1 MTPKLEAD
9 VETEQPDPSQ
19 VDSLVQQLAQ
29 VSVNNDVAPALTEV
43 DNLAQEISQVS
54 LRDAVPHT
62 AATPQRA
69 AIIMPS
75 ATSSGSTSKP
85 TRSLLINHNN
95 AIGVTLYTVGR
106 PEKYL
111 ETVKKNSPFAEGIEF
126 SVGEVNDLLQTIE
139 MHARSSLTKQGNPSW
154 RDDDAKLAW
163 DAAKE
168 FQKHSETKSPA
179 SVQIPAETPPST
191 PGSPSDEPTGAMLI
205 NHNIA
210 NGVTLYTVA
219 RPESYLETVK
229 KKNALAEGV
238 EFSAEDVDRFLQTIE
253 NSTRSSLTSGGNPN
267 WKDKDAKLAWG
278 AAKEFSEKSET
289 KLHTRV
295 KQIPAESP
303 PSIPSSSTNKPVC
316 VLLINHNDPM
326 KGVTLYTVRRP
337 ERYLK
342 VVKEKNPLAEAVQ
355 FSIEEF
361 DSFLQTIE
369 MTRSSLT
376 SGGNLTWKYENA
388 KLAWG
393 SAKDFSEKSEVK
405 SGLLMQTETNSPANV
420 QTPAKVP
427 LSTASSS
434 TSEPTQ
440 ALLIN
445 SPMQGVAEGQNI
457 CNPESD
463 TVKTGNPLVD
473 GLDIPTGQVK
483 PPVQAIETSASEGN
497 PLHTWLG
504 DDAGSILELVKAFLA
519 RLVETKGV
527 SSEYLQT
534 PAANPPPPYSVAKVG
549 CYGC

>member
-1 MTPKLEAD
+1 MTPKFEAD

-29 VSVNNDVAPALTEV
+29 LSVNNDVAPALTEV

-54 LRDAVPHT
+54 LRDAVSHT
-62 AATPQRA
+62 VATPQRA

-95 AIGVTLYTVGR
+95 AIGVTPYTVGR
-106 PEKYL
+106 PESNL
-111 ETVKKNSPFAEGIEF
+111 ETVKE
-126 SVGEVNDLLQTIE
+126 
-139 MHARSSLTKQGNPSW
+139 
-154 RDDDAKLAW
+154 
-163 DAAKE
+163 
-168 FQKHSETKSPA
+168 
-179 SVQIPAETPPST
+179 
-191 PGSPSDEPTGAMLI
+191 
-205 NHNIA
+205 
-210 NGVTLYTVA
+210 
-219 RPESYLETVK
+219 
-229 KKNALAEGV
+229 KNALAEGV
-238 EFSAEDVDRFLQTIE
+238 EFSAEDVDIFLQTIE

-295 KQIPAESP
+295 KQIPAEAP
-303 PSIPSSSTNKPVC
+303 PSIASSSTNKPAC

-337 ERYLK
+337 ERYLI

-393 SAKDFSEKSEVK
+393 SAKEFSAQSEVK

-445 SPMQGVAEGQNI
+445 SPTQGVAEGQNI

-463 TVKTGNPLVD
+463 TAKTGNPLVE
-473 GLDIPTGQVK
+473 GLDIPTGQVN

-497 PLHTWLG
+497 PLHTWRG
-504 DDAGSILELVKAFLA
+504 ANAGSVFELAKAFFAGLA
-519 RLVETKGV
+519 ETKGV

-534 PAANPPPPYSVAKVG
+534 TAANPPPPYSVAKVG